1 MSGLGEQVS
10 CLLRGRGCV
19 VGLGREALG
28 DDGLGM
34 RIARRCAEV
43 FDGSPAVLL
52 AGLAPERHL
61 AFLMDGGFDHVVFL
75 DAVAFG
81 GRPGSVVLLD
91 AREMES
97 RFPQISTHRLS
108 LGLLARWI
116 EQNGRTTVHLLG
128 VQPGVLKEGAGLS
141 EPVARAVE
149 LLGEILVHASDL
161 SDPSDPSDLSDG
173 SVRGNLHPL
182 PC

>member
-1 MSGLGEQVS
+1 MPGLGEQLS
-10 CLLRGRGCV
+10 RLLRGRGCL
-19 VGLGREALG
+19 VGLGSESLG
-28 DDGLGM
+28 DDALGM
-34 RIARRCAEV
+34 QLARRCAEV
-43 FDGSPAVLL
+43 FDGNPVVRL

-61 AFLMDGGFDHVVFL
+61 AFLADEGFDHVIFL
-75 DAVAFG
+75 DAVALG
-81 GRPGSVVLLD
+81 GVPGSAALLD

-128 VQPGVLKEGAGLS
+128 VQPAALKEGAGLS
-141 EPVARAVE
+141 APVARSVE
-149 LLGEILVHASDL
+149 LLGELLVRA
-161 SDPSDPSDLSDG
+161 SDG
-173 SVRGNLHPL
+173 SDGSDRFNAHPL